1 MKGYWNNLRPFEK
14 RVVVVVAAMLFV
26 VFNIWF
32 VMPHF
37 SDWGRVQTRMTAARE
52 KLKRYQG
59 EVSQIT
65 TVSNQVR
72 VLEGEG
78 MSVPPEEQSVQFQ
91 RVIQTR
97 AAEAQVNILSQGRVT
112 ERTNQFFLEVSQTL
126 SLQSGEPPL
135 VDFLYNL
142 GAGNSLLRVRDMTLR
157 TDAARQLL
165 NAGVKL
171 VLSYQKKAQARTP
184 AAATATTQPPLKK
197 PEQVFRNPPAT
208 NTAKSQPPASK
219 STTPRNSSSTNKT
232 ALPST
237 GKPASQPP
245 KR

>member
-14 RVVVVVAAMLFV
+14 RVVAVVAAMLFV

-37 SDWGRVQTRMTAARE
+37 SDWGRVQIRMSAARD

-65 TVSNQVR
+65 TLSNQVR
-72 VLEGEG
+72 ILEGEG
-78 MSVPPEEQSVQFQ
+78 LSVPPEEQSVQFQ
-91 RVIQTR
+91 RTIQTK

-126 SLQSGEPPL
+126 NLQSGEPPL

-171 VLSYQKKAQARTP
+171 VLSYQKKTQARVGV
-184 AAATATTQPPLKK
+184 AATVPPPLKK
-197 PEQVFRNPPAT
+197 PSQVTPNHPAT
-208 NTAKSQPPASK
+208 NTAKPLPPASK
-219 STTPRNSSSTNKT
+219 SNLPRSTGPTNKNVLPGKT
-232 ALPST
+232 AP
-237 GKPASQPP
+237 QPP